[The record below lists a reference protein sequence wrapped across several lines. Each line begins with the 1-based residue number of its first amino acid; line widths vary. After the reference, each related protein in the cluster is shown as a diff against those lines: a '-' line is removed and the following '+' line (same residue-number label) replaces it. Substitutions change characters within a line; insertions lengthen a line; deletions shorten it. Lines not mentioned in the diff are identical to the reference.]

1 VARSTRLRELQTRIT
16 ELRVRA
22 LPAQFDE
29 TGAYA
34 DRIFDRT
41 RGFRVLAHAE
51 IEACLE
57 DLGVETVNAAFQ
69 GWSTD
74 QKPRTTLTALMT
86 FARSKGL
93 GVPDEL
99 QTEPRYTLRGRLDD
113 VRKAYVNWVKT
124 ENHGVRESNVLGIL
138 LPTGIREHE
147 IDRAWLE
154 RIDSFGSARGNTA
167 HRAGRP
173 QAPPDP
179 KSELETVR
187 SIVNGLVPIDAR
199 LSALRTE

>member
-1 VARSTRLRELQTRIT
+1 MARSTRLKELQTRIT
-16 ELRVRA
+16 ELRWRA
-22 LPAQFDE
+22 LPAKFDD
-29 TGAYA
+29 TGAYS

-57 DLGVETVNAAFQ
+57 DLGVETVNSAFRA
-69 GWSTD
+69 WSTD

-86 FARSKGL
+86 FSRSKGL

-99 QTEPRYTLRGRLDD
+99 QREQEHTLRGRLDT

-124 ENHGVRESNVLGIL
+124 ENHGVREANVLGIL
-138 LPTGIREHE
+138 LPAGIREHE
-147 IDRAWLE
+147 IDSAWLE
-154 RIDSFGSARGNTA
+154 KIDSFGSARGDTA

-173 QAPPDP
+173 QVPPDP

-187 SIVNGLVPIDAR
+187 DIVAGLVPLDAR
-199 LSALRTE
+199 LSALRAE